1 MPIEFLTDAQRRGYG
16 RFNGEPTSDQLAR
29 YFRPIFQGV
38 IKLRDV
44 LECQAKILETVMD
57 QRQCGFRLHNIHNI

>member
-1 MPIEFLTDAQRRGYG
+1 MVGA
-16 RFNGEPTSDQLAR
+16 
-29 YFRPIFQGV
+29 PIFQGV